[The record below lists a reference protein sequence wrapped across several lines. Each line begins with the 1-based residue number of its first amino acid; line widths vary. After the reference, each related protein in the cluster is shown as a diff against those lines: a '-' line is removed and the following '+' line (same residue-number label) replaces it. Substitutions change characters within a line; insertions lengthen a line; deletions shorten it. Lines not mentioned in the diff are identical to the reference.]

1 MILCLPIICTN
12 NINTRTKNRLTINK
26 KTKNKVIVWERAG
39 FLLFPIIKEEK
50 REHPF
55 EDDLQPLNTAYN
67 LLLCK
72 HLTLYY

>member
-12 NINTRTKNRLTINK
+12 NKIQEQKIDSQLIK
-26 KTKNKVIVWERAG
+26 IKNKVIVWERAG

-72 HLTLYY
+72 HLTPYY